1 LLRIQG
7 KPTLNERNK
16 RDACSGRG
24 EPLYKKSTNESSN
37 YLITLHKII
46 TMKALIVKPKDPA
59 EIKFVSELLKKLG
72 IASKQMEWEELEDY
86 GMSVLMKDVDRSKKI
101 SRESV
106 MKKLQ

>member
-1 LLRIQG
+1 
-7 KPTLNERNK
+7 
-16 RDACSGRG
+16 
-24 EPLYKKSTNESSN
+24 
-37 YLITLHKII
+37 
-46 TMKALIVKPKDPA
+46 MKALIVKPKDPA